1 MPPFNPASR
10 EFSSPLPQLRFPK
23 DNPSNYKGVV
33 EFRLVRIEPPTVN
46 LKLAKNLLQ
55 SIDED
60 LGFTTPASGGNGGGG
75 GDFQS
80 GSGSSAFP
88 GRREFPS
95 AYPNVTL
102 YLPKAVV
109 FSDGMDYDNNVQLGI
124 MGAAAESA
132 INAGGSL
139 GDAIIK
145 AANTGLSSFTDLF
158 KELPTQDI
166 ARLALARGAAF
177 GGALAGDVASAT
189 LRTTI
194 NPNRRTLFRGV
205 RSREF
210 RFSFSMIANSAAEAQ
225 EIDNIISFFRRQM
238 YPTSVDV
245 KGVSAG
251 YKYPDPFRI
260 DLKYGSTKVGTSILN
275 SYLTSMDTTYNQS
288 SMGFHVDGKPSE
300 VDINLAFFEERALAR
315 QDIEAGY

>member
-1 MPPFNPASR
+1 MAAYGNFTQG
-10 EFSSPLPQLRFPK
+10 LPQLRFPK
-23 DNPSNYKGVV
+23 DNPSNYKGVI

-46 LKLAKNLLQ
+46 LKLAQNLLQ
-55 SIDED
+55 TIDED
-60 LGFTTPASGGNGGGG
+60 LGFTTQTATDDFRAPAAGGGL
-75 GDFQS
+75 S
-80 GSGSSAFP
+80 GAFP
-88 GRREFPS
+88 GRKEFPS

-124 MGAAAESA
+124 VGAVAETT

-145 AANTGLSSFTDLF
+145 ATTTAASSFTDLF
-158 KELPTQDI
+158 KDLPTQDI
-166 ARLALARGAAF
+166 ARLALARGAGF
-177 GGALAGDVASAT
+177 GGALAGDIASST

-260 DLKYGSTKVGTSILN
+260 DLKYGSAKVGTSILL
-275 SYLTSMDTTYNQS
+275 SYLTNMDTVYNSS

-300 VDINLAFFEERALAR
+300 VDVNLSFFEERALAR

>member
-1 MPPFNPASR
+1 LAAYGNFTQG
-10 EFSSPLPQLRFPK
+10 LPQLRFPK
-23 DNPSNYKGVV
+23 DNPSNYKGVI

-46 LKLAKNLLQ
+46 LKLAQNLLQ
-55 SIDED
+55 TIDED
-60 LGFTTPASGGNGGGG
+60 VGFTTQTAGPGNQPVGGV
-75 GDFQS
+75 
-80 GSGSSAFP
+80 AAVFP
-88 GRREFPS
+88 GRKEFPS

-109 FSDGMDYDNNVQLGI
+109 FSDGMDYDNNVQLGVV
-124 MGAAAESA
+124 GAVAETT

-145 AANTGLSSFTDLF
+145 ATTTAASSFTDLF
-158 KELPTQDI
+158 KDLPTQDI
-166 ARLALARGAAF
+166 ARLALARGAGF
-177 GGALAGDVASAT
+177 GGALAGDIASST

-260 DLKYGSTKVGTSILN
+260 DLKYGSAKVGTSILL

>member
-1 MPPFNPASR
+1 MAAYGNFTQG
-10 EFSSPLPQLRFPK
+10 LPQLRFPK

-46 LKLAKNLLQ
+46 LKLAQNLLQ
-55 SIDED
+55 TIDED
-60 LGFTTPASGGNGGGG
+60 LGFTTQTAGPANQPIGDGGVSG
-75 GDFQS
+75 
-80 GSGSSAFP
+80 AFP

-124 MGAAAESA
+124 IGAAAEAA

>member
-1 MPPFNPASR
+1 MAAYGNFTQG
-10 EFSSPLPQLRFPK
+10 LPQLRFPK
-23 DNPSNYKGVV
+23 DNPSNYKGVI

-46 LKLAKNLLQ
+46 LKLAQNLLQ
-55 SIDED
+55 TIDED
-60 LGFTTPASGGNGGGG
+60 VGFTTQTAGPGNQPVGGV
-75 GDFQS
+75 
-80 GSGSSAFP
+80 AAVFP
-88 GRREFPS
+88 GRKEFPS

-109 FSDGMDYDNNVQLGI
+109 FSDGMDYDNNVQLGVV
-124 MGAAAESA
+124 GAVAETT

-145 AANTGLSSFTDLF
+145 ATTTAASSFTDLF
-158 KELPTQDI
+158 KDLPTQDI
-166 ARLALARGAAF
+166 ARLALARGAGF
-177 GGALAGDVASAT
+177 GGALAGDIASST

-260 DLKYGSTKVGTSILN
+260 DLKYGSAKVGTSILL

>member
-1 MPPFNPASR
+1 MAAYGNFTQG
-10 EFSSPLPQLRFPK
+10 LPQLRFPK
-23 DNPSNYKGVV
+23 DNPSNYKGVI

-46 LKLAKNLLQ
+46 LKLAQNLLQ
-55 SIDED
+55 TIDED
-60 LGFTTPASGGNGGGG
+60 VGFTTQTAGPGNQTVGGV
-75 GDFQS
+75 
-80 GSGSSAFP
+80 AAVFP
-88 GRREFPS
+88 GRKEFPS

-124 MGAAAESA
+124 VGAVAETA

-145 AANTGLSSFTDLF
+145 AGQAGLSSFTDLF
-158 KELPTQDI
+158 KDLPTQDI
-166 ARLALARGAAF
+166 ARLALARGASF
-177 GGALAGDVASAT
+177 GGALAGDVASSI

-260 DLKYGSTKVGTSILN
+260 DLKYGSAKVGTSILL